1 MSESSEKSV
10 IVEQA
15 VEWLLL
21 IKQGSLN
28 ERQQKQ
34 FEQWH
39 NSSDL
44 HQKIWQQTLLLEQKF
59 KKLPADLAIP
69 VIQQQA
75 KKTQSRHWIL
85 LLGSFSA
92 LWFAYLLNEQ
102 QQWSADYR
110 NTNGTVKTVQLSDGG
125 RILLDAN
132 SAIDVQYTSEQRKI
146 ILRKGEIWIETRP
159 DTSHRP
165 FVVAT
170 PYGQAQAL
178 GTKYWVKI
186 NNNDAAVAVEKGAV
200 KVQPNNRAEYK
211 VLKMGEQIRFNQ
223 DQLQAITTMD
233 ATQFAWSKGWLMVDD
248 LPLSQFVERLKP
260 YQKGMIYL
268 DHDLEHVKISG
279 TYPIDNMPQLYEMLE
294 QNYQIQVDHYAMNH
308 VVRISSKK

>member
-1 MSESSEKSV
+1 MSQSSKKSV

-28 ERQQKQ
+28 ETQQEQ

-44 HQKIWQQTLLLEQKF
+44 HQSIWQQTLLLEQKF
-59 KKLPADLAIP
+59 KQLPADIAIP
-69 VIQQQA
+69 VIQQHTQ
-75 KKTQSRHWIL
+75 KTQTRHWIL

-92 LWFAYLLNEQ
+92 LWLAYLLNEQ

-110 NTNGTVKTVQLSDGG
+110 NANGMAKTVQLPDGG
-125 RILLDAN
+125 SILLDAN
-132 SAIDVQYTSEQRKI
+132 SAIDVQYSSEQRKI

-159 DTSHRP
+159 DAKHRP

-170 PYGQAQAL
+170 PYGLAQAL
-178 GTKYWVKI
+178 GTKYGVKI
-186 NNNDAAVAVEKGAV
+186 NQNEAVVAVEKGAV
-200 KVQPNNRAEYK
+200 KVQPNNCAEYK
-211 VLKMGEQIRFNQ
+211 VLKMGEQIRLNQ
-223 DQLQAITTMD
+223 DQLQAITKID
-233 ATQFAWSKGWLMVDD
+233 PTQLAWTKALLMVDD
-248 LPLSQFVERLKP
+248 LPLSQFVERLRP
-260 YQKGMIYL
+260 YQTGMIYL
-268 DHDLEHVKISG
+268 DHELEHVKISG
-279 TYPIDNMPQLYEMLE
+279 TYPLDDLPKLYAMLE

-308 VVRISSKK
+308 VVRISLKK